1 MPNSIPKDYLPEPFV
16 PRRGLGGGHRQTIC
30 AALLPRGIELPP
42 AEERLFTVDHGVQV
56 LAHCHWQAER
66 ATSPCLL
73 LVHGL
78 EGSSHSQYVLGT
90 AQKALAAGYSVVRM
104 NIRNCGGTERL
115 GPTLYHSGL
124 SGDVAAVVKELI
136 ATGIASVCVAGFS
149 MGGNQVLKMAGE
161 FGAEAPPQL
170 KAVAAVCPGV
180 DLAASADAL
189 HLRGN
194 RIYEIWFLWWLRQS
208 LKRKQRL
215 FPDRYAVHG
224 YRWLRSIRAFDDCI
238 TAPHCGFQGAD
249 DYYTRASAAPVLE
262 KIAVPT
268 LVIHADDDP
277 FVRLTPETR
286 ERLRRNPKVRLVETA
301 SGGHCGFLADANGY
315 DGRWAERE
323 LVKFF
328 RSQA

>member
-1 MPNSIPKDYLPEPFV
+1 MPKQLHSKGYVPDPFV
-16 PRRGLGGGHRQTIC
+16 PRRGMGGGHRQTIC
-30 AALLPRGIELPP
+30 AAFLPRAIELPQ

-56 LAHCHWQAER
+56 LAHCHWQAKR
-66 ATSPCLL
+66 APCLL

-78 EGSSHSQYVLGT
+78 EGSSRSQYVMGT
-90 AQKALAAGYSVVRM
+90 AQKALAAGFSVVRM

-124 SGDVAAVVKELI
+124 SGDVAAIVKELI
-136 ATGIASVCVAGFS
+136 AADGVASLGVAGFS

-161 FGAEAPPQL
+161 FGSEAPKEL

-180 DLAASADAL
+180 DLSASADAL

-208 LKRKQRL
+208 LKRKQQL

-224 YRWLRSIRAFDDCI
+224 YRWLRSIREFDDRI
-238 TAPHCGFQGAD
+238 TAPHCGFQGAE

-268 LVIHADDDP
+268 LVLHAEDDP
-277 FVRLTPETR
+277 FVRLTPPTR
-286 ERLRRNPKVRLVETA
+286 ERLRRNPQVKLVETA
-301 SGGHCGFLADANGY
+301 SGGHCGFLAEANGY

-323 LVKFF
+323 LVRFF
-328 RSQA
+328 RIHG